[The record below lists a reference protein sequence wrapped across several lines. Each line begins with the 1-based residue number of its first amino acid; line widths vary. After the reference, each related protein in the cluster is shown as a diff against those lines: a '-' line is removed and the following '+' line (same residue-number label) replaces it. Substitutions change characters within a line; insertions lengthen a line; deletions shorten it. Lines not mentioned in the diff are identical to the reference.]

1 MEKMDGW
8 HIDTIK
14 YLGRGWRWAA
24 LSTCKLKS
32 GYFYSFLSTFHGWLC
47 EWWSERIVQVFQD
60 DWPRN
65 IFLDF

>member
-1 MEKMDGW
+1 MAGW

-32 GYFYSFLSTFHGWLC
+32 GYFYSFLSIFMGGSVSGGLRELSRSSKTTGPGTF
-47 EWWSERIVQVFQD
+47 F
-60 DWPRN
+60 
-65 IFLDF
+65 